1 MLAKKALYSTLAVL
15 LLAFTSTVIAEELPD
30 IAKRQL
36 KTDDGYMIYYNAIIT
51 DSLTPAVAKT
61 YSVSR
66 SRNRVMLTVSIRKG
80 NKGSLMQTTAV
91 KAKVTAQ
98 TVNLNSQLKTLS
110 MRRVEEGNADSKA
123 IYYVD
128 DFTFTD
134 KETLKFTIK
143 VTPINQDKEYE
154 IKFEQQFFVG

>member
-1 MLAKKALYSTLAVL
+1 LAKKALYSTLAVL
-15 LLAFTSTVIAEELPD
+15 LLAFTSTIIAEELPK

-51 DSLTPAVAKT
+51 DSLTPAVAET
-61 YSVSR
+61 YGVDR
-66 SRNRVMLTVSIRKG
+66 SRNRILLTVSIRKG
-80 NKGSLMQTTAV
+80 SEGSLMQTTAA

-98 TVNLNSQLKTLS
+98 AVNLNSRLETLS

-128 DFTFTD
+128 DFAFTD
-134 KETLKFTIK
+134 KEMWKFTIK
-143 VTPINQDKEYE
+143 VTPDNQDKEYE
-154 IKFEQQFFVG
+154 IKFDQQFFVG

>member
-1 MLAKKALYSTLAVL
+1 MAKKALYSTLAVL
-15 LLAFTSTVIAEELPD
+15 LLAFTSTIIAEELPK

-51 DSLTPAVAKT
+51 DSLTPAVAET
-61 YSVSR
+61 YGVDR
-66 SRNRVMLTVSIRKG
+66 SRNRILLTVSIRKG
-80 NKGSLMQTTAV
+80 SEGSLMQTTAA

-98 TVNLNSQLKTLS
+98 AVNLNSRLETLS

-128 DFTFTD
+128 DFAFTD
-134 KETLKFTIK
+134 KEMWKFTIK
-143 VTPINQDKEYE
+143 VTPDNQDKEYE
-154 IKFEQQFFVG
+154 IKFDQQFFVG